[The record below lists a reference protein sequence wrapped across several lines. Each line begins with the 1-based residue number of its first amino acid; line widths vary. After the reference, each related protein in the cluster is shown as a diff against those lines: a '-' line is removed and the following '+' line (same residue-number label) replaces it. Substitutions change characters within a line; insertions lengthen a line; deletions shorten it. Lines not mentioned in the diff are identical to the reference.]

1 MQVLDVQVP
10 QVHLRNDT
18 NWDWNG
24 DGIVFAFLI
33 TVDNA
38 LGACHKY
45 AVFPSPT
52 ASLGPIKRRQD
63 PQSSDHHPRAA
74 ASKMSWPTCQVDAA
88 PVAGGVGGV
97 GVGVAKCQTSAV
109 VVSFVLRRAKE
120 QRSKGAKRAEE
131 WETVRSERERCV
143 WNGNAHFL
151 RPHHPTGPQPPKPPK
166 PPKTTQTTT
175 RSEGAKKKALLVAY
189 RALLSGRR
197 RRLLNRTPN
206 ESFSPCFFVC
216 GTIEFA
222 IWCRQTTAALA
233 RRRGGLLFLAA
244 TPGAAIRLAHCH
256 PPETPRPYGAPWSTA
271 TPRNVYN
278 VWLCSWFN

>member
-1 MQVLDVQVP
+1 MHSGHAINMLCSPP
-10 QVHLRNDT
+10 QLRA
-18 NWDWNG
+18 WG
-24 DGIVFAFLI
+24 QSRDGR
-33 TVDNA
+33 T
-38 LGACHKY
+38 
-45 AVFPSPT
+45 PSPVT
-52 ASLGPIKRRQD
+52 TTPEQPLVRCPD
-63 PQSSDHHPRAA
+63 PHVKWMLPPWQGEWVEWAWEWPNAKPAPSSCPSSWGEWR
-74 ASKMSWPTCQVDAA
+74 SK
-88 PVAGGVGGV
+88 G
-97 GVGVAKCQTSAV
+97 AK
-109 VVSFVLRRAKE
+109 
-120 QRSKGAKRAEE
+120 SKGAKRAEE